1 MKEEIDAVR
10 TENREEGKT
19 IRDILRVAISNLF
32 TILSGVLVGFLI
44 PKMMGQSDYG
54 YYKIFTLY
62 LGYVGLFH
70 FGFCDGIYLL
80 FGGKRYDELDKRK
93 FRCYSRFLLFF
104 QCAISFVITAIALCF
119 VRYDYGFIFL
129 FISLS
134 LLSSNIITY
143 YQFISQITGR
153 FRELSLVNLVKSF
166 LTVVAIA
173 VLYGLYYA
181 GVLSF
186 LKYQIYVVITSFILV
201 LIALWYVFAYREITF
216 GEAESFKNE
225 KKMLSRFFIVGIP
238 LMLSNFVS
246 NMILQLDRQFVSL
259 LYDTADY
266 AVYAFAY
273 NMLGLV
279 TVAISAIATV
289 LYPTLKRYD
298 ENRLKTHYSP
308 LISLLSVITGF
319 CLIVYFPLILFVRSF
334 LPAYT
339 DSLLIFRIILPGI
352 MVSTNVSVVI
362 FNYYNALGKS
372 NRFFFISIGILVLSV
387 VANFIAWFVFRN
399 YYAISSASVIV
410 LFIWYA
416 IADFCLIRR
425 TGIRFSW
432 KNYAYP
438 LILMSGFYLA
448 TAIENVG
455 ISFGVYFILYLVMTP
470 VFFGPLI
477 VRFIRKLKSR

>member
-1 MKEEIDAVR
+1 MKEETEIAH

-19 IRDILRVAISNLF
+19 IRDILRVAVSNLF

-80 FGGKRYDELDKRK
+80 FGGKKYEELDKRK

-104 QCAISFVITAIALCF
+104 QCAISLIITSIALCF

-153 FRELSLVNLVKSF
+153 FKELSLVNLVKSM
-166 LTVVAIA
+166 LTVVTIA

-181 GVLSF
+181 EIITF
-186 LKYQIYVVITSFILV
+186 LKYQIYVVITSLILL

-216 GEAESFKNE
+216 GGADSFRSE
-225 KKMLSRFFIVGIP
+225 KKMLRTFFIVGIP

-246 NMILQLDRQFVSL
+246 NMILQLDRQFVSI
-259 LYDTADY
+259 LYESADY

-289 LYPTLKRYD
+289 LYPTLKRFD
-298 ENRLKTHYSP
+298 DNRLKANYPP

-319 CLIVYFPLILFVRSF
+319 CLLVYFPLVLFVNYF
-334 LPAYT
+334 LPSYA
-339 DSLLIFRIILPGI
+339 DSLVIFRIILPGI

-362 FNYYNALGKS
+362 FNYYNTLRKS
-372 NRFFFISIGILVLSV
+372 NRFFSISIGILVLSV
-387 VANFIAWFVFRN
+387 VANAVAWAVFKN
-399 YYAISSASVIV
+399 YYAISAASVVV

-416 IADFCLIRR
+416 VSDFCLVRR
-425 TGIRFSW
+425 KGIRFSW

-438 LILMSGFYLA
+438 LILMVGFYLA
-448 TAIENVG
+448 TIVENAG
-455 ISFGVYFILYLVMTP
+455 ISFAIYFLLYIVVTP
-470 VFFGPLI
+470 IFFGQLI
-477 VRFIRKLKSR
+477 GRFLKKLRKG